1 MRDGKGRILVVIFMK
16 NQSRDRGGIM
26 QRYMNYGGDSGVE
39 GFEIGTDYIEV
50 KFKTTRRTYTYSYAS
65 AGREVVEHMK
75 TLAKG
80 GEGLNEFIKK
90 CVNDKYVK

>member
-1 MRDGKGRILVVIFMK
+1 
-16 NQSRDRGGIM
+16 M

-65 AGREVVEHMK
+65 AGREVVEQMK
-75 TLAKG
+75 ELSAVDESEVRLLQKRMPFDRDKG
-80 GEGLNEFIKK
+80 MG
-90 CVNDKYVK
+90 C